1 MRGAKMKYWKSTD
14 ALLKLK
20 DAVVTDIKTDS
31 DYSPGYCDT
40 CDIGEE
46 YISIV
51 NFTLEDQTQNFV
63 VEYVSS
69 LIEPINHSEFIRM
82 ILNNIDRFEQMT
94 LEEFKIFFE
103 DLQVSTDEESSEFYD
118 AVNNI

>member
-1 MRGAKMKYWKSTD
+1 MKYWKESD

-31 DYSPGYCDT
+31 DYSPGHCDT

-46 YISIV
+46 YVSIV
-51 NFTLEDQTQNFV
+51 NFEFEDATQNFV
-63 VEYVSS
+63 VEYTSS
-69 LIEPINHSEFIRM
+69 FTEPINQSLFIRT
-82 ILNNIDRFEQMT
+82 ILTNIDRFEKMS
-94 LEEFKIFFE
+94 LEEFKDFFE

>member
-1 MRGAKMKYWKSTD
+1 MKYWKESD

-46 YISIV
+46 YVSIV
-51 NFTLEDQTQNFV
+51 NFEFKDPKQNFV
-63 VEYVSS
+63 VEYTSS
-69 LIEPINHSEFIRM
+69 LVEPINQAVLIRM
-82 ILNNIDRFEQMT
+82 ILSNIDRFEQMT
-94 LEEFKIFFE
+94 LEEFKLFFE
-103 DLQVSTDEESSEFYD
+103 DLRDREYEESSEFYD
-118 AVNNI
+118 AVSNI

>member
-1 MRGAKMKYWKSTD
+1 MKYWKESD

-46 YISIV
+46 YVSIV
-51 NFTLEDQTQNFV
+51 NFEFKDPKQNFV
-63 VEYVSS
+63 VEYASS
-69 LIEPINHSEFIRM
+69 LGEPINQAVLIRM
-82 ILNNIDRFEQMT
+82 ILSNIDRFEQMT
-94 LEEFKIFFE
+94 LEEFKLFFE
-103 DLQVSTDEESSEFYD
+103 DLQDRKDEESSEFYD
-118 AVNNI
+118 AVSNI

>member
-1 MRGAKMKYWKSTD
+1 MKYWKSTD

-31 DYSPGYCDT
+31 DYSSGYCDT

-51 NFTLEDQTQNFV
+51 NFTFEDQTQNFV